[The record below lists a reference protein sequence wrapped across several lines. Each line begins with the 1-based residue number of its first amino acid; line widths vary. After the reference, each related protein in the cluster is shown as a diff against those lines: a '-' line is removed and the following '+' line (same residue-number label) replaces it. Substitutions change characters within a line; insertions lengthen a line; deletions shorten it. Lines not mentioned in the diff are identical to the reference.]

1 MIVLK
6 HIFCRSSML
15 IQSVSYK
22 LKANKFMY
30 VDCDD
35 LSMEIV
41 YFAFEEHLK
50 EIQLQ

>member
-1 MIVLK
+1 
-6 HIFCRSSML
+6 ML

-22 LKANKFMY
+22 LKANQFMH
-30 VDCDD
+30 VDFDD